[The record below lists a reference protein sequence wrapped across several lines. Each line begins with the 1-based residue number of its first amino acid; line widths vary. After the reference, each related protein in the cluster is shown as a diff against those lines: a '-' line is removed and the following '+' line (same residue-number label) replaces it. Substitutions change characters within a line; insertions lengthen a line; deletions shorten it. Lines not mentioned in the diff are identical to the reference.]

1 VQGVQPSASDIHGI
15 RIELGEEP
23 KTQAK
28 IAGDAMTAGH
38 SITNVFVLLLENR
51 SFDHMLGF
59 SGITGTEAG
68 SNPPR
73 QTSIQGLEGAEFN
86 GYLGSKY
93 NVGPTFREPIAVDPA
108 HEFIDV
114 LEQLC
119 GVHAVFERGKP
130 YPEINNIGF
139 VSDYARSHTKDEG
152 DAVGNFGQIMESF
165 RADQL
170 PVLNTLARSFAVCD
184 GWHASLPGPTFPNR
198 LFAMGASSKGLD
210 HSPANA
216 ELLTW
221 DGIDGF
227 VYPNGSIFDA
237 LKAQF
242 GDDAWRIYAG
252 SQVPMV
258 CALKGISVFDIH
270 SVDELANDLKSG
282 NYPYRLTWIEPD
294 YGDAISGT
302 FRGGT
307 SQHPMDSVEGGER
320 LIKQVYEAVRGSPLW
335 ESSLL
340 IITWDE
346 HGGFYDHVR
355 PGPAVAPGDA
365 GPGSQYNKHG
375 FDFTQLGV
383 RVPAV
388 VVSPR
393 IREGTID
400 HKPYDHSSIPKT
412 LEDIFG
418 LNPLTERDKAANSV
432 DALLTLEVPRTDAPD
447 ALPEPLKSKE
457 PEQPVPSVG
466 SESADVGNTPVFL
479 HIAMRHEAAIS
490 SPEQRA
496 AVVSRAQSVKTKAQA
511 ASYLSEIQARVA
523 EAKLQR
529 GGT

>member
-1 VQGVQPSASDIHGI
+1 MASSD
-15 RIELGEEP
+15 
-23 KTQAK
+23 
-28 IAGDAMTAGH
+28 

-59 SGITGTEAG
+59 SKMNGTEAG

-73 QTSIQGLEGAEFN
+73 ETSIN
-86 GYLGSKY
+86 GPKGDEYNAYLGTKY
-93 NVGPTFREPIAVDPA
+93 PIGPDFREPVLVDPA
-108 HEFIDV
+108 HEFTDV

-119 GVHAVFERGKP
+119 GVHAVFEPGKP
-130 YPEINNIGF
+130 YPPVQNIGF
-139 VSDYARSHTKDEG
+139 VSDFARSHTKDEG
-152 DAVGNFGQIMESF
+152 DAVGNFGQIMEGF
-165 RADQL
+165 RPEKL
-170 PVLNTLARSFAVCD
+170 PVLNALAQSFAVCD

-198 LFAMGASSKGLD
+198 LFAMGASSHGLD

-221 DGIDGF
+221 DGLDGF
-227 VYPNGSIFDA
+227 TYRNGSIFDA
-237 LKAQF
+237 LKKKF

-252 SQVPMV
+252 SDAPMV
-258 CALKGISVFDIH
+258 CALRGISVFDIH
-270 SVDELANDLKSG
+270 AVDDLAEDLKSES
-282 NYPYRLTWIEPD
+282 YPYRLTWIEPD

-335 ESSLL
+335 KSSLL

-346 HGGFYDHVR
+346 HGGFYDHVH

-393 IREGTID
+393 IPAGTID
-400 HKPYDHSSIPKT
+400 HRAYDHSSIPKT
-412 LEDIFG
+412 LEDVFG
-418 LNPLTERDKAANSV
+418 LDHLSERDRVANAVTS
-432 DALLTLEVPRTDAPD
+432 LLTLSSPRVDAPD
-447 ALPEPLKSKE
+447 QLPEPIQSNLPQRE
-457 PEQPVPSVG
+457 APSAS

-479 HIAMRHEAAIS
+479 HIAMRHDAALS
-490 SPEQRA
+490 SSDRRG

-511 ASYLSEIQARVA
+511 ASYVAEIDARVT
-523 EAKLQR
+523 EAKAQR
-529 GGT
+529 Q